1 MLAQVYI
8 KNVSLK
14 EMKEMKEN
22 KKCEYDDLK
31 R

>member
-1 MLAQVYI
+1 MLAHVYI

-14 EMKEMKEN
+14 EMKAMKEN

>member
-1 MLAQVYI
+1 MLAHAYR

-22 KKCEYDDLK
+22 EKCEYDDLK
-31 R
+31 C